1 MATKKRR
8 IYWATLLLSWI
19 CCLLTGC
26 AGVQR
31 ETAMTVEIS
40 TGTAPAYTQ
49 VLHAAVLDRAIH
61 TAPSGVLFS
70 LRNGQAALAY
80 DAQAQG
86 ILEAGAA
93 EYWYPI
99 ARATAVIAVNR
110 ELVDEPVDGWQTLTQ
125 LDASISLQGTEDKE
139 LLLCA
144 MAYGL
149 EGEDFSLD
157 SAIALL
163 QRLRREGHL
172 KENDAAAPIQICFD
186 ETAATRIEAD
196 ENWEII
202 VPREGTL
209 CYTRGIL
216 SRMPLQLAEDT
227 ETLAREAGLRPVQ
240 GAGEETLYPAEGN
253 YVVAVSLK
261 DYSHLQHVQKDITR
275 RLRREVWQ
283 TRLYTTADGREHS
296 LAALGFI
303 CIVLIWGASVLRRVM
318 QRGIRIAVLAECAFI
333 IGWVLL
339 RHFKYQ
345 ITVSGTLSRYCW
357 YGYYFF
363 QTGLPLVLL
372 WIAWMVG
379 QGEVNAAPPRW
390 LRACT
395 WLDAA
400 LVALVFTNDL
410 HNLVF
415 RLDLSSSGWTDVY
428 GYGSGYFLA
437 LGVMIAHVAIALGIL
452 WEKAWHSPRR
462 WKRGL
467 PLLWCLLMLAYGLGY
482 VAGIPVARQSDF
494 TVTFCLLAILF
505 FETVMHAG
513 LIPVNTRYRA
523 LFAHTSAALQIV
535 DGQRVL
541 LASRR
546 APHLDG
552 ALFARLQ
559 AENPVSLDADTVL
572 YSARIA
578 GGWVVWQRDISAL
591 KKLQQEEMYT
601 AERLKASNRL
611 LAEQQQRGKE
621 TARDRAQ
628 SELMQRLERQT
639 DKKMRGLQSIADT
652 LSDAPDRTQLTV
664 LTLLL
669 CCIKRRLDFSFRQC
683 ENADVPSDE
692 LAVYLQELAGLAE
705 YAGVRAMVLCA
716 TSCSLSV
723 SRALVCYEC
732 FYETMAW
739 ASGRGRGTVLCR
751 LPQPG
756 EGTVMALLMAS
767 YDKDFSPPSLLEST
781 AASVGLRLTVKKLED
796 GVGVELAMPKGGG
809 E

>member
-49 VLHAAVLDRAIH
+49 VLHAAVLDRAIR

-240 GAGEETLYPAEGN
+240 GAGEETLYPAEGH

-415 RLDLSSSGWTDVY
+415 RLDVSSSGWTDVY

-467 PLLWCLLMLAYGLGY
+467 PLLWCLLMLA
-482 VAGIPVARQSDF
+482 
-494 TVTFCLLAILF
+494 
-505 FETVMHAG
+505 
-513 LIPVNTRYRA
+513 
-523 LFAHTSAALQIV
+523 
-535 DGQRVL
+535 
-541 LASRR
+541 
-546 APHLDG
+546 
-552 ALFARLQ
+552 
-559 AENPVSLDADTVL
+559 
-572 YSARIA
+572 
-578 GGWVVWQRDISAL
+578 
-591 KKLQQEEMYT
+591 
-601 AERLKASNRL
+601 
-611 LAEQQQRGKE
+611 
-621 TARDRAQ
+621 
-628 SELMQRLERQT
+628 
-639 DKKMRGLQSIADT
+639 
-652 LSDAPDRTQLTV
+652 
-664 LTLLL
+664 
-669 CCIKRRLDFSFRQC
+669 
-683 ENADVPSDE
+683 
-692 LAVYLQELAGLAE
+692 
-705 YAGVRAMVLCA
+705 
-716 TSCSLSV
+716 
-723 SRALVCYEC
+723 
-732 FYETMAW
+732 
-739 ASGRGRGTVLCR
+739 
-751 LPQPG
+751 
-756 EGTVMALLMAS
+756 
-767 YDKDFSPPSLLEST
+767 
-781 AASVGLRLTVKKLED
+781 
-796 GVGVELAMPKGGG
+796 
-809 E
+809 

>member
-49 VLHAAVLDRAIH
+49 VLHAAVLDRAIR

-240 GAGEETLYPAEGN
+240 GAGDDT
-253 YVVAVSLK
+253 
-261 DYSHLQHVQKDITR
+261 
-275 RLRREVWQ
+275 
-283 TRLYTTADGREHS
+283 
-296 LAALGFI
+296 
-303 CIVLIWGASVLRRVM
+303 
-318 QRGIRIAVLAECAFI
+318 
-333 IGWVLL
+333 
-339 RHFKYQ
+339 HF
-345 ITVSGTLSRYCW
+345 
-357 YGYYFF
+357 
-363 QTGLPLVLL
+363 
-372 WIAWMVG
+372 
-379 QGEVNAAPPRW
+379 
-390 LRACT
+390 
-395 WLDAA
+395 
-400 LVALVFTNDL
+400 
-410 HNLVF
+410 
-415 RLDLSSSGWTDVY
+415 
-428 GYGSGYFLA
+428 
-437 LGVMIAHVAIALGIL
+437 
-452 WEKAWHSPRR
+452 
-462 WKRGL
+462 
-467 PLLWCLLMLAYGLGY
+467 
-482 VAGIPVARQSDF
+482 
-494 TVTFCLLAILF
+494 
-505 FETVMHAG
+505 
-513 LIPVNTRYRA
+513 
-523 LFAHTSAALQIV
+523 
-535 DGQRVL
+535 
-541 LASRR
+541 
-546 APHLDG
+546 
-552 ALFARLQ
+552 
-559 AENPVSLDADTVL
+559 
-572 YSARIA
+572 
-578 GGWVVWQRDISAL
+578 
-591 KKLQQEEMYT
+591 
-601 AERLKASNRL
+601 
-611 LAEQQQRGKE
+611 
-621 TARDRAQ
+621 
-628 SELMQRLERQT
+628 
-639 DKKMRGLQSIADT
+639 
-652 LSDAPDRTQLTV
+652 
-664 LTLLL
+664 
-669 CCIKRRLDFSFRQC
+669 
-683 ENADVPSDE
+683 
-692 LAVYLQELAGLAE
+692 
-705 YAGVRAMVLCA
+705 
-716 TSCSLSV
+716 
-723 SRALVCYEC
+723 
-732 FYETMAW
+732 
-739 ASGRGRGTVLCR
+739 
-751 LPQPG
+751 
-756 EGTVMALLMAS
+756 
-767 YDKDFSPPSLLEST
+767 
-781 AASVGLRLTVKKLED
+781 
-796 GVGVELAMPKGGG
+796 
-809 E
+809 